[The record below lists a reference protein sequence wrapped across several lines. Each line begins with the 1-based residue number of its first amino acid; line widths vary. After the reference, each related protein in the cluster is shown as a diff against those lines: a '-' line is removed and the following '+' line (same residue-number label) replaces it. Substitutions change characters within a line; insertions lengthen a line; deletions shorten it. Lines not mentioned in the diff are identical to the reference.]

1 MTDIVKSITPLPDK
15 VLVEMIKKG
24 ERKVGSIIVLD
35 DDGKR
40 EGIRPRWA
48 RIYDVGSEVREK
60 VSKGQWVLIEHGR
73 WSRGVEVT
81 FEGKDEP
88 TTIWNIDPDGILL
101 VSDEEPSD
109 ETVGE

>member
-48 RIYDVGSEVREK
+48 RIYE
-60 VSKGQWVLIEHGR
+60 
-73 WSRGVEVT
+73 
-81 FEGKDEP
+81 
-88 TTIWNIDPDGILL
+88 
-101 VSDEEPSD
+101 
-109 ETVGE
+109 